1 MKICDIC
8 GRDEFH
14 ESRNL
19 EWSAI
24 EITLTHDGLWI
35 CQDCRKNYHG
45 NPEEIITEEE
55 IDNALLPLI
64 GQSAGAICR
73 TLEIPYQ
80 PPFQSILEAASRIAY
95 NEDKYMSA
103 WTFLTQWLD
112 GTTVWLSEDQSSR
125 AVVNPN
131 GGILLFKVD

>member
-14 ESRNL
+14 KSRDI
-19 EWSAI
+19 EGSAV
-24 EITLTHDGLWI
+24 EITFTHDGLWI

-45 NPEEIITEEE
+45 NPEEIIAEVEMDE
-55 IDNALLPLI
+55 VLLPLI

-73 TLEIPYQ
+73 TLEIPDQ
-80 PPFQSILEAASRIAY
+80 LPFQSILEAASRIAY
-95 NEDKYMSA
+95 DEDMYMSA

-125 AVVNPN
+125 AIVNPN
-131 GGILLFKVD
+131 GEIRLIKMD